1 MAPLLLGHRGA
12 RVASIPENTF
22 AAFDFALASGC
33 AGFEFDV
40 RTTVDAHAI
49 VCHDPKIHGRIV
61 SRTKYSELV
70 GRYRGTHGAVGSA
83 GTDVRTGPPALQDVL
98 ARYGQQAFLDIELKV
113 DGLEQRVAEMLDA
126 HPPNA
131 FVVSSFLPSILRSL
145 GGLASQI
152 PLGLIADSVRALA
165 LWPELPVQF
174 IMPHQKLV
182 SAEFL
187 KRARDAGKK
196 VIVWTVNEPQA
207 IRRFTQAG
215 ADGLISDFPE
225 LLVRTVENG
234 PLA

>member
-49 VCHDPKIHGRIV
+49 VCHDAKIHGRTV
-61 SRTKYSELV
+61 ARAKYSELV
-70 GRYRGTHGAVGSA
+70 DRARHGTTRAA
-83 GTDVRTGPPALQDVL
+83 GNDSCTGPPALQDVL

-113 DGLEQRVAEMLDA
+113 EGLEQCVAEMLYA

-131 FVVSSFLPSILRSL
+131 FVVSSFVPSILRSL
-145 GGLASQI
+145 GRLAPAV

-165 LWPELPVQF
+165 LWPELPIEF
-174 IMPHQKLV
+174 IMPHHKLV

-187 KRARDAGKK
+187 KRARDSGKK

-207 IRRFTQAG
+207 MRRFAQAG
-215 ADGLISDFPE
+215 ADGLISDFPD
-225 LLVRTVENG
+225 LLVRTVGNG
-234 PLA
+234 FLA

>member
-12 RVASIPENTF
+12 RVASVPENTF

-33 AGFEFDV
+33 VGFEFDV

-49 VCHDPKIHGRIV
+49 VCHDAKIYGRTI
-61 SRTKYSELV
+61 SRAKYSELV
-70 GRYRGTHGAVGSA
+70 SYRGRQGAGNDSC
-83 GTDVRTGPPALQDVL
+83 TGPPALQDVL
-98 ARYGQQAFLDIELKV
+98 TRYGQQAFLDIELKV
-113 DGLEQRVAEMLDA
+113 EGLEQCVAEMLEA

-131 FVVSSFLPSILRSL
+131 FVVSSFLPAILRSL
-145 GGLASQI
+145 RRLAPDV

-165 LWPELPVQF
+165 LWPKLPVEF
-174 IMPHQKLV
+174 IMPHQKLA

-207 IRRFTQAG
+207 MRRCAQAG

-225 LLVRTVENG
+225 LLVRTVGNG
-234 PLA
+234 PLT